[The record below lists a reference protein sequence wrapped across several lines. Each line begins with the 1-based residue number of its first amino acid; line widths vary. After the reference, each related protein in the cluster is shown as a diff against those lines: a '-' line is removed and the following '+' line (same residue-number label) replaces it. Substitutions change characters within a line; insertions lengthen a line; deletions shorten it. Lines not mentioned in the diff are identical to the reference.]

1 MKTRTKGGILF
12 IISSPSGGGKTTLTR
27 KLAEGCDDF
36 RISVSY
42 TTRQKRNGEKDG
54 REYCFIS
61 LDRFK
66 KMVDENAFA
75 EYAIVHGQFYG
86 TSLESIEKARKGG
99 YDLLLDI
106 DVQGAAQL
114 RTKGL
119 DYVSIFI
126 IPPSIEEL
134 KRRLKARGTESD
146 EEIEKR
152 LKIAEQEMK
161 HRGEYDY
168 VIINRDLETAF
179 SGLKQII
186 AAEREK
192 RLSGETKEPE

>member
-27 KLAEGCDDF
+27 KLAEGCDDL
-36 RISVSY
+36 RISVSH
-42 TTRQKRNGEKDG
+42 TTRQKRNGEQDG
-54 REYCFIS
+54 REYCFIG

-66 KMVDENAFA
+66 EMVDENAFA

-86 TSLESIEKARKGG
+86 TSIESIEKARKGG
-99 YDLLLDI
+99 CDLLLDI

-114 RTKGL
+114 RAKGL

-126 IPPSIEEL
+126 IPPSMEEL

-152 LKIAEQEMK
+152 LKIAEIEMK

-168 VIINRDLETAF
+168 VIINRDLETALN
-179 SGLKQII
+179 GLKQII

-192 RLSGETKEPE
+192 RLSGETKEPG

>member
-1 MKTRTKGGILF
+1 MKTETSGGILF
-12 IISSPSGGGKTTLTR
+12 ILSSPSGGGKTTLAK
-27 KLAEGCDDF
+27 KLAEGCDDI

-42 TTRQKRNGEKDG
+42 TTRQKRAGEQDG
-54 REYCFIS
+54 REYCFIG

-66 KMVDENAFA
+66 RMVDENAFA

-86 TSLESIEKARKGG
+86 TSLESIEKARQEG

-114 RTKGL
+114 RSKGV

-126 IPPSIEEL
+126 IPPTMEEL
-134 KRRLKARGTESD
+134 KRRLKSRGTESD
-146 EEIEKR
+146 AEIEKR
-152 LKIAEQEMK
+152 LKIAEKEMT

-168 VIINRDLETAF
+168 VIINRDLETALN
-179 SGLKQII
+179 GLKQII

-192 RLSGETKEPE
+192 RLSGEKKESE

>member
-1 MKTRTKGGILF
+1 MKTSTKGGILF